1 MKALFTVTGRGMG
14 GDAITALNIARALEK
29 RGFECEFALDHSAP
43 GILFRKRGIEWHR
56 VRIPQAGGH
65 AATLKNTIKAAL
77 STLRAV
83 HETLKLIRRTEPD
96 VVVGVI
102 GGGAVVGCL
111 SARIA
116 RVPAVGIL
124 ITPLDARVCTRLN
137 RNIALPESSLF
148 GKNYRG
154 VESIYSPINP
164 EITRGEPQR
173 AVERMPADF
182 DPEKPT
188 IVFSSGSSLF
198 RLMAEAAVKTAE
210 SGIDA
215 NIVTVGHP
223 LREEYRRII
232 DHEGIINL
240 GYIDWISDLYSLA
253 DLAVLSDDGVM
264 VHEAIALQ
272 VPVVALKGVKYG
284 RYHNMASVFPGAVI
298 GAGNDDVVDA
308 ISRALGDSE
317 NIKAAARKYSDDV
330 LAAADRI
337 AGIIAEEAS
346 RRSKDG

>member
-1 MKALFTVTGRGMG
+1 
-14 GDAITALNIARALEK
+14 
-29 RGFECEFALDHSAP
+29 
-43 GILFRKRGIEWHR
+43 
-56 VRIPQAGGH
+56 
-65 AATLKNTIKAAL
+65 
-77 STLRAV
+77 
-83 HETLKLIRRTEPD
+83 
-96 VVVGVI
+96 
-102 GGGAVVGCL
+102 
-111 SARIA
+111 
-116 RVPAVGIL
+116 
-124 ITPLDARVCTRLN
+124 
-137 RNIALPESSLF
+137 
-148 GKNYRG
+148 
-154 VESIYSPINP
+154 
-164 EITRGEPQR
+164 
-173 AVERMPADF
+173 MPTDF

-223 LREEYRRII
+223 LREEYMRII

-272 VPVVALKGVKYG
+272 VPVVALRGVKYG
-284 RYHNMASVFPGAVI
+284 RYHNMASVFPSAVI

-308 ISRALGDSE
+308 ISRALSDSE